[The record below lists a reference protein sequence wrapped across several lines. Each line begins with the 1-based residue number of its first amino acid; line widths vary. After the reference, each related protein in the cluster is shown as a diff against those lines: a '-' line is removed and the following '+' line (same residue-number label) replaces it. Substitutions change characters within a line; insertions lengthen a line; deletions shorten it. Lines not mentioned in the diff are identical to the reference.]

1 MCRIP
6 LTAPSGCVPL
16 FPQPIAE
23 YDLKDVAYKVQG
35 PRSHELL
42 VLGAW
47 DEPLLLSFQEEREAQ
62 KWWTI
67 ISSSLRE
74 VQKGPCGI

>member
-1 MCRIP
+1 MMCASP
-6 LTAPSGCVPL
+6 VST
-16 FPQPIAE
+16 PIAE
-23 YDLKDVAYKVQG
+23 YDLKDVVYKVQG

-47 DEPLLLSFQEEREAQ
+47 DEPLLLSFEEEREAQ

-67 ISSSLRE
+67 VSSSLRE
-74 VQKGPCGI
+74 VQKGGGGI